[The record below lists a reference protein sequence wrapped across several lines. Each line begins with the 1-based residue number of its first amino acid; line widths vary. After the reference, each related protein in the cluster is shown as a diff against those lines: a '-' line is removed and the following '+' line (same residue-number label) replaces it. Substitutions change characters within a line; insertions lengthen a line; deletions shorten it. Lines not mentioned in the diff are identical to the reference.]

1 VTIHDA
7 WSPLRRVYVRPP
19 DDDALSSW
27 RDYGWHAAPDAAKAN
42 EEHAAFRAILADAG
56 ATVEVGTTPVPGDPD
71 AMYAYDALLLLDDGV
86 IALRPGKLGRR
97 AEPDLLADDLLALG
111 IPTIARLADPAT
123 AEGGDLCFL
132 RPDTLLAGVGY
143 RTNLAGVE
151 QLRTFLAPRDIE
163 VLSFD
168 LPHLRGPEECL
179 HLLSLFSLLDVDLAV
194 AYPPLMPARLVQLF
208 DDRGVKLVAVP
219 EEEFASQG
227 PNVLALG
234 PRFALAL
241 EGNPETKRRMEAAGV
256 DVRTFR
262 GEEISRKGDGGPT
275 CLTRPLER
283 G

>member
-1 VTIHDA
+1 VTIQDA
-7 WSPLRRVYVRPP
+7 TSPLRRVYVRPP
-19 DDDALSSW
+19 DEAAISSW
-27 RDYGWHAAPDAAKAN
+27 REYGWHDAPDLQQAN
-42 EEHAAFRAILADAG
+42 EEHAAFRAMLADAG

-71 AMYAYDALLLLDDGV
+71 AIYAYDPLLPVDDGV
-86 IALRPGKLGRR
+86 IVLRPGKLGRR
-97 AEPDLLADDLLALG
+97 GEPDVLAADLQALG
-111 IPTIARLADPAT
+111 VPTIGRLAGPAS

-151 QLRTFLAPRDIE
+151 QLRALLQPRGVDVLA
-163 VLSFD
+163 FD
-168 LPHLRGPEECL
+168 LPHLHGPEECL

-194 AYPPLMPARLVQLF
+194 AYPSLMPARLVQLF
-208 DDRGVKLVAVP
+208 EERGVKLVAVP
-219 EEEFASQG
+219 EQEFATQG

-234 PRFALAL
+234 PRIALAI

-262 GEEISRKGDGGPT
+262 GREISLKGDGGPT

>member
-7 WSPLRRVYVRPP
+7 TSPLRRVYVRPP
-19 DDDALSSW
+19 DERALSSW
-27 RDYGWHAAPDAAKAN
+27 RDYGWHAAPDPRRA
-42 EEHAAFRAILADAG
+42 EGEHAALRQMLADAG
-56 ATVEVGTTPVPGDPD
+56 ASVEVGTTPVPGDPD
-71 AMYAYDALLLLDDGV
+71 AMYAFDALLPLDDGV
-86 IALRPGKLGRR
+86 IALHPGKPGRR
-97 AEPDLLADDLLALG
+97 GEPDVLAADLDALG
-111 IPTIARLADPAT
+111 IPTIGRLSEPAT

-143 RTNLAGVE
+143 RTNVAGVE
-151 QLRTFLAPRDIE
+151 QLRALLTPRGIDVLA
-163 VLSFD
+163 FD
-168 LPHLRGPEECL
+168 LPHLHGPEECL
-179 HLLSLFSLLDVDLAV
+179 HLLSVFSLLDADLAV

-208 DDRGVKLVAVP
+208 DDRGVKLVTVP

-234 PRFALAL
+234 PRVALAL

-256 DVRTFR
+256 EVRTYR